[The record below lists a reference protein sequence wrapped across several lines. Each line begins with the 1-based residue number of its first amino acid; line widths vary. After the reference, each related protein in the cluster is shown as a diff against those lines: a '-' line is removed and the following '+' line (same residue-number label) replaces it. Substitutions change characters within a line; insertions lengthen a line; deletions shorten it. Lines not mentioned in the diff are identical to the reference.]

1 MLRTSLR
8 AMLMAL
14 VSDDMLWNVLVSV
27 LIICIVASGFVA
39 AETIQLTNLTLSNQ
53 TFGVLSLKLWFAL
66 SKLNCL
72 RSRRY

>member
-1 MLRTSLR
+1 
-8 AMLMAL
+8 MAL